1 MSPPLNKIIFSEA
14 SIVSILTV
22 GIFILDM
29 LTPLGWAV
37 WLLYL
42 LPLTLMLQS
51 SSARNPYYFA
61 AVATVLTVVGWW
73 LSPPGG
79 RDPVETLFNR
89 LMAIGVM
96 WTFTWMMV
104 CQNRT
109 RVHLDSVEAARSE
122 AEASMTGA
130 VQRELQVSRELRLS
144 SLRLQGIVQSAMDAI
159 LTVDDQQHV
168 LLFNEAAERMF
179 GCSSKEAL
187 GQPLERFIP
196 SRYREAHWQHVERF
210 GQSGVTS
217 RKMGQLGT
225 VFGLRVDGEEFP
237 VEAAISNF
245 TVEGKRF
252 FTVILR
258 DLTDRRQSE
267 EQFRLAVE
275 AAPSGMLMV
284 NQSGRIVLINAQ
296 IEELF
301 GYSRD
306 ELLGQPVEVLV
317 PEVSRLQHVE
327 HRQKFFSDPRARRM
341 GEGRDLFGLRKNG
354 DEFPVEIGL
363 NPIHTAEG
371 VRVLASVVDITERK
385 RAEEQFR
392 VAVEGSPHGM
402 IMVDESG
409 TILMV
414 NGQIERQFG
423 YSRQE
428 LLGQS
433 IEILVPESLRRKH
446 QAHRAEFYQKPEP
459 RRMGAGRELF
469 GVRKDGTLISVEIGL
484 NPIRMAVG
492 IRILASVVDISD
504 RKRIEEQLRR
514 TERIAELGTLA
525 SGMAHEIGTPMN
537 VILGRAEY
545 LLQRTNDD
553 ILNKGLRTI
562 VAQVERI
569 TRVMNQLLAF
579 ARRKPVARGAL
590 DLRMTINE
598 SLEIFED
605 RLQRHTIT
613 IERVFEEACP
623 PVLADADQMSQVVIN
638 LVINA
643 LHAMPEGGTLRIGIA
658 PHDGMVRLTV
668 ADTGHGIPPDLVAK
682 IFDPFFTT
690 KEFGKG
696 TGLGLTVV
704 KGIIEEHQGNIAVES
719 TSGKGTCFSIDL
731 PQYERT

>member
-1 MSPPLNKIIFSEA
+1 
-14 SIVSILTV
+14 
-22 GIFILDM
+22 
-29 LTPLGWAV
+29 
-37 WLLYL
+37 
-42 LPLTLMLQS
+42 
-51 SSARNPYYFA
+51 
-61 AVATVLTVVGWW
+61 
-73 LSPPGG
+73 
-79 RDPVETLFNR
+79 
-89 LMAIGVM
+89 
-96 WTFTWMMV
+96 
-104 CQNRT
+104 
-109 RVHLDSVEAARSE
+109 
-122 AEASMTGA
+122 
-130 VQRELQVSRELRLS
+130 
-144 SLRLQGIVQSAMDAI
+144 
-159 LTVDDQQHV
+159 
-168 LLFNEAAERMF
+168 
-179 GCSSKEAL
+179 
-187 GQPLERFIP
+187 
-196 SRYREAHWQHVERF
+196 
-210 GQSGVTS
+210 
-217 RKMGQLGT
+217 
-225 VFGLRVDGEEFP
+225 
-237 VEAAISNF
+237 
-245 TVEGKRF
+245 
-252 FTVILR
+252 
-258 DLTDRRQSE
+258 
-267 EQFRLAVE
+267 
-275 AAPSGMLMV
+275 
-284 NQSGRIVLINAQ
+284 
-296 IEELF
+296 
-301 GYSRD
+301 
-306 ELLGQPVEVLV
+306 
-317 PEVSRLQHVE
+317 
-327 HRQKFFSDPRARRM
+327 M